1 LLIYPQFFSGL
12 KNRSAHPIIQFMKRV
27 VAVGLLFACISLA
40 GCVAAVVGGGGN
52 SGPGQRCQE
61 RDPRNCE
68 TK

>member
-1 LLIYPQFFSGL
+1 
-12 KNRSAHPIIQFMKRV
+12 MKRV

-40 GCVAAVVGGGGN
+40 GCVAAVVGGGGK
-52 SGPGQRCQE
+52 SGSERCQE